1 VSGSRGNLPVPPD
14 PLHRSAD
21 ADERLHRWLHA
32 LVDTPGLTAIKDVE
46 GARTALLEDSLRG
59 LELVQAFAGSIVDVG
74 SGGGVP
80 GIPLAASLPDREFVL
95 LEATGRKCDFLRVW
109 APPNTRVIEGR
120 AEEQET
126 DTYGVAVAKA
136 LAIPPVAAEWCLP
149 LVRPGGAAILW
160 VGPSAD
166 LEHVARVAKEL
177 GGELAD
183 SSDGLLVLRKVR
195 PTPEGF
201 PRRVGVAR
209 KRPLD

>member
-1 VSGSRGNLPVPPD
+1 MSGDG
-14 PLHRSAD
+14 
-21 ADERLHRWLHA
+21 DERLQRWLEA
-32 LVDTPGLTAIKDVE
+32 LVETPGLTAIKDAE
-46 GARTALLEDSLRG
+46 EARTALLEDSLRG
-59 LELVQAFAGSIVDVG
+59 LDRVAAFEGPIVDVG

-80 GIPLAASLPDREFVL
+80 GIPLAAWLPDREVVL

-120 AEEQET
+120 AEQQET

-149 LVRPGGAAILW
+149 LVRPGGAAVLW
-160 VGPSAD
+160 VGPSVD
-166 LEHVARVAKEL
+166 LEHVARVAEQL

-195 PTPEGF
+195 PTPDGF